1 MEQQYTFA
9 NAECLSPQPNVE
21 AQTAI
26 AECATAVLPQ
36 LQQLHEG
43 SLLASSKTRTS
54 PLMR

>member
-9 NAECLSPQPNVE
+9 NAECLSPQPNIE

-26 AECATAVLPQ
+26 AECATAVLWQ

-43 SLLASSKTRTS
+43 SLLT
-54 PLMR
+54 